1 MTLAGLA
8 ILSLLVG
15 CDGSAGAQPH
25 FGQTIKIGLNLETSG
40 NLAWYGGAALKGAQ
54 IAIDA
59 ANASGGIGGACA
71 ETLARAG
78 YTVLLHGCHG
88 LEHAKALADRL
99 CAEGCDAHAVCCDLA
114 DSESAQ
120 AMCRDILALYHRV
133 DALVLCA
140 GVSHTGLFCDM
151 TDEQWRTVMDVNVSG
166 MFYLIRALAPGMIAR
181 NEGAIVT
188 VSSMWGR
195 VGASCEVAYSA
206 SKAAVIGLTRALAK
220 ELGPSGVR
228 VNCIAPGV
236 IDTRMMDEHSD
247 ETKAALAEETPLCR
261 LGTPQDV
268 AGACAFLLSD
278 AAAFITGQVL
288 GVDGGYI

>member
-1 MTLAGLA
+1 MGLSTPKRWRIVSAPRAATRTPSAA
-8 ILSLLVG
+8 IW
-15 CDGSAGAQPH
+15 P
-25 FGQTIKIGLNLETSG
+25 T
-40 NLAWYGGAALKGAQ
+40 
-54 IAIDA
+54 
-59 ANASGGIGGACA
+59 
-71 ETLARAG
+71 
-78 YTVLLHGCHG
+78 
-88 LEHAKALADRL
+88 AKARRP
-99 CAEGCDAHAVCCDLA
+99 CA
-114 DSESAQ
+114 
-120 AMCRDILALYHRV
+120 RDILALYHRV

-181 NEGAIVT
+181 NEGALVT

-247 ETKAALAEETPLCR
+247 ETKATLAEETPLWPSRHAAGRGER
-261 LGTPQDV
+261 LCVFALGRGRLHHG
-268 AGACAFLLSD
+268 AGFRCGRRLYL
-278 AAAFITGQVL
+278 TNC
-288 GVDGGYI
+288 

>member
-1 MTLAGLA
+1 MKK
-8 ILSLLVG
+8 
-15 CDGSAGAQPH
+15 
-25 FGQTIKIGLNLETSG
+25 KI
-40 NLAWYGGAALKGAQ
+40 ALITG
-54 IAIDA
+54 
-59 ANASGGIGGACA
+59 ASGGIGGACA

-78 YTVLLHGCHG
+78 YTVLLHACHG
-88 LEHAKALADRL
+88 PERAKALADRL
-99 CAEGCDAHAVCCDLA
+99 CGEGCDAHAVCCNLA
-114 DSESAQ
+114 DSASVQ

-151 TDEQWRTVMDVNVSG
+151 TDEQWHTVMDVNVSG
-166 MFYLIRALAPGMIAR
+166 MFYLIRALAPGMVSR
-181 NEGAIVT
+181 NAGAIVT

>member
-1 MTLAGLA
+1 MKK
-8 ILSLLVG
+8 
-15 CDGSAGAQPH
+15 
-25 FGQTIKIGLNLETSG
+25 KI
-40 NLAWYGGAALKGAQ
+40 ALITG
-54 IAIDA
+54 
-59 ANASGGIGGACA
+59 ASGGIGGACA

-151 TDEQWRTVMDVNVSG
+151 TDDQWRTVMDVNVSG

-195 VGASCEVAYSA
+195 VGASCEVA
-206 SKAAVIGLTRALAK
+206 
-220 ELGPSGVR
+220 
-228 VNCIAPGV
+228 
-236 IDTRMMDEHSD
+236 
-247 ETKAALAEETPLCR
+247 
-261 LGTPQDV
+261 
-268 AGACAFLLSD
+268 
-278 AAAFITGQVL
+278 
-288 GVDGGYI
+288 